1 MWEVITE
8 QIPFLGYDKDDL
20 YQKIVVER
28 YRPELPKNISA
39 DLADIILS
47 CWNSTP
53 EKRPSFD
60 EILNKLYKLER

>member
-47 CWNSTP
+47 CWSSTP